1 MLYLQPNSPGES
13 LKVFN
18 EVVERE
24 QNHIVKSCLRP
35 NRKLWSRW
43 MMVEIWTRVVAV
55 EKETVV
61 NKSGIYLQRET
72 DRTSKRLYMWDDM
85 KKVPPLNPDF
95 TWSLKKGATLART
108 GRKEKQVR
116 RYTLEPNGGSVFLK
130 SIVWVDL
137 WQETTGEETSPIPSP
152 PIL

>member
-1 MLYLQPNSPGES
+1 
-13 LKVFN
+13 
-18 EVVERE
+18 
-24 QNHIVKSCLRP
+24 
-35 NRKLWSRW
+35 
-43 MMVEIWTRVVAV
+43 MVEIWTRVVAV

-72 DRTSKRLYMWDDM
+72 DRTSKRLYMWDDV

-116 RYTLEPNGGSVFLK
+116 RYTLEPNG
-130 SIVWVDL
+130 WVCIS
-137 WQETTGEETSPIPSP
+137 EEYRLS
-152 PIL
+152 